1 MSPELGGWKRGEFG
15 WNSAES
21 RRIIA
26 EWTDTPTPRRPTQ
39 SSRVSGTL
47 RRIEGL
53 EPDQGTYCAGV
64 LKVMPPFID
73 QTARALGLDVPPT
86 LLARADEVIE

>member
-47 RRIEGL
+47 RRIEGNIL
-53 EPDQGTYCAGV
+53 RWGFEGYAP
-64 LKVMPPFID
+64 LH
-73 QTARALGLDVPPT
+73 R
-86 LLARADEVIE
+86 